1 MDETTRV
8 TRDDGV
14 LIDRIYKNLIK
25 ISAEIESSKRLNPE
39 LINAFS
45 MLLDTYFAAM
55 EDGF

>member
-25 ISAEIESSKRLNPE
+25 ISAEIESSKKLDPE

>member
-25 ISAEIESSKRLNPE
+25 ISAEIESSKKLDPE

-45 MLLDTYFAAM
+45 MLLDIYFAAM